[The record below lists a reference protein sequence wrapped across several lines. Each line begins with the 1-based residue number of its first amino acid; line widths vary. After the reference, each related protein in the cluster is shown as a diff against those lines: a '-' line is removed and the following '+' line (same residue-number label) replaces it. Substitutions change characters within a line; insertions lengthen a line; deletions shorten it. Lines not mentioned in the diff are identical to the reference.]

1 MFLENF
7 QQFAL
12 SDVKD
17 NTLQPLNRRGIAD
30 FTLLRTLLA
39 ICLMLCEPTFWKEIR
54 SLILLA

>member
-1 MFLENF
+1 MLWEDF
-7 QQFAL
+7 QEFAL

-30 FTLLRTLLA
+30 FILSRTLLA
-39 ICLMLCEPTFWKEIR
+39 ICLMLWEPTFWKVIK